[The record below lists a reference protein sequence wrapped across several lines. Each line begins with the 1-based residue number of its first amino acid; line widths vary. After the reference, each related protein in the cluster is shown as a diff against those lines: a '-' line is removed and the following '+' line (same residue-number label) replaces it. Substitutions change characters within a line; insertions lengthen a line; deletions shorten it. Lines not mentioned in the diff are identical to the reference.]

1 MSRICV
7 FVFFASSAASLMF
20 SLQGVDING
29 ALGLTILFSGLASL
43 QILINGT
50 AALIEPVFKMIFGDP
65 RKGRKKTHRRPA
77 VR

>member
-1 MSRICV
+1 MSRIFV

-29 ALGLTILFSGLASL
+29 ALGLTILFSGVASL
-43 QILINGT
+43 KILINGT
-50 AALIEPVFKMIFGDP
+50 AALIEPVFKMILGEP
-65 RKGRKKTHRRPA
+65 KKGRKQTHGRPA